1 MKRSLMT
8 ALVLALAVSGCG
20 QVRSIVGN
28 MGGGNAP
35 PSQLPAPDGADGG
48 TAVSLAEPAPG
59 NPVVQPKPVGWRDS
73 LRRDIP
79 YVNMTSRDLPIY
91 EEAGSTARAGSL
103 SPGMGGYVETCSDA
117 APVCKIRYGNNG
129 ASGWVRMDQMGGV
142 AN

>member
-20 QVRSIVGN
+20 QVRSFVGN

-35 PSQLPAPDGADGG
+35 PSQLPAPDGGPA
-48 TAVSLAEPAPG
+48 ASLSEPAPG
-59 NPVVQPKPVGWRDS
+59 TPVVPQKPVGWRDS

-91 EEAGSTARAGSL
+91 KEADRGAKAGSL

-117 APVCKIRYGNNG
+117 APVCKIRYGANG

>member
-8 ALVLALAVSGCG
+8 ALVLVTAVSGCG
-20 QVRSIVGN
+20 QMRSIVGN

-35 PSQLPAPDGADGG
+35 PSQLPAPNGGA
-48 TAVSLAEPAPG
+48 AASLAEPAPG
-59 NPVVQPKPVGWRDS
+59 DPIVPRKPVGWRDS

-91 EEAGSTARAGSL
+91 KEADRSAKAGTL

-117 APVCKIRYGNNG
+117 APVCKIRYGANG